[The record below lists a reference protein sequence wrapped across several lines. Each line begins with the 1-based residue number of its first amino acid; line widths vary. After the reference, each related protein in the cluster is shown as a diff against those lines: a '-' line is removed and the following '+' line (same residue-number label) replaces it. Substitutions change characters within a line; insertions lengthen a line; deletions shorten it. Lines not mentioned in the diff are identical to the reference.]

1 MDLIRQVSPSV
12 RTLPPTVL
20 LKVATDRPAAL
31 LLIDLASRRIVHAN
45 ALAAQLAPGMTLP
58 VAVDTWV
65 QAAGMRDDQPGA
77 TSGQEGSVW
86 LTAAMSAGSGRI
98 VTTGHPAGAPT
109 SLADG
114 TGTHRSFFA
123 LRLPVDGAV
132 GLQGQLV
139 VVFLPLHT
147 VGTAMVPGQG
157 FGAPQYLP
165 DHAVLAAGCSFSLA
179 SATEPDLPLT
189 WVNDAFTAM
198 TGYLPSEVVGRNC
211 RFLQGPGTE
220 ADQVTLLREELA
232 AGRDVTAV
240 MLNYRKDGTAFCNQV
255 SISPVRDATGTITHF
270 FGVQTDVTDRVEA
283 DRARVF
289 ALAGERAARADA
301 DSARRQA
308 HVLGLRM
315 SLVAEATGLL
325 ASTLD
330 VDESLDR
337 LARLAVPLLAD
348 WVVITLVDERGRTT
362 GRSIIRHR
370 DGREELLERYRRLL
384 PNLNE
389 PASASYDV
397 LAGGPARLTPRWSAA
412 PATGP
417 ATAAPSPAEQELLR
431 IELELGSTSR
441 VLVPLVARRKVV
453 GTMLLVHGSSG
464 RTFDD
469 SDLDLAADLGLRAGL
484 AIDNARMYTREQVTA
499 VELQRSLLPSLPRI
513 DGLEIAAD
521 YLPAGQGSQVGGDWW
536 DVFVLPDGAIGLAVG
551 DVMGHDIAA
560 AAAMGQ
566 LRSVLRAC
574 AWSGDGPAAV
584 LTRMDQLVQS
594 FDLAQLATC
603 FFARLEPAGEAEP
616 GDPARLSWS
625 SAGHLPPVVLD
636 PAGSAQLLGTT
647 TDVPIGVPFGGVRE
661 QHVVGLPTGSTLLLY
676 TDGLVETRGSD
687 IDSDVERLRTAVG
700 RHAPAAGP
708 QALVDALLAGLGQLP
723 DDVAL
728 LAARILR

>member
-1 MDLIRQVSPSV
+1 MRALF
-12 RTLPPTVL
+12 PTVL

-31 LLIDLASRRIVHAN
+31 LLLDLDTRRIVHAN
-45 ALAAQLAPGMTLP
+45 ALAAQLAPGVSLP
-58 VAVDTWV
+58 VAVDTWAT
-65 QAAGMRDDQPGA
+65 AAGLHDPQIPGTA
-77 TSGQEGSVW
+77 QGDHFSW
-86 LTAAMSAGSGRI
+86 LTAEWPAGSGRI
-98 VTTGHPAGAPT
+98 VGLGHAAAPAVGDIWEAVT
-109 SLADG
+109 QQ
-114 TGTHRSFFA
+114 SFFV
-123 LRLPVDGAV
+123 LRLSVEGV
-132 GLQGQLV
+132 ENLQGHAVLI
-139 VVFLPLHT
+139 FLPLHQAGAT
-147 VGTAMVPGQG
+147 IVPTQGYGTPPYQ
-157 FGAPQYLP
+157 P
-165 DHAVLAAGCSFSLA
+165 DQAVLAAGCSFSLA
-179 SATEPDLPLT
+179 SATEPDQPLT
-189 WVNDAFTAM
+189 WVNEAFTAM

-220 ADQVTLLREELA
+220 VEQVTLLREELA

-240 MLNYRKDGTAFCNQV
+240 LLNYRKDGTAFCNQV

-337 LARLAVPLLAD
+337 LAQLAVPLLAD
-348 WVVITLVDERGRTT
+348 WVVITLVDERGRTA
-362 GRSIIRHR
+362 GRPIILHR
-370 DGREELLERYRRLL
+370 DGHDDLLERYRRLL
-384 PNLNE
+384 PALAE
-389 PASASYDV
+389 PTSAAYDV
-397 LAGGPARLTPRWSAA
+397 LAGGPARLTRQWSAP
-412 PATGP
+412 PA
-417 ATAAPSPAEQELLR
+417 AAASSPAEQELLR
-431 IELELGSTSR
+431 IERELGSTSR
-441 VLVPLVARRKVV
+441 VLVPLTARRKVV
-453 GTMLLVHGSSG
+453 GTMLLVHGPSG

-484 AIDNARMYTREQVTA
+484 AIDNARMYTREQATA
-499 VELQRSLLPSLPRI
+499 VELQRSLLPAVPQI
-513 DGLEIAAD
+513 DGLDIAAD

-536 DVFVLPDGAIGLAVG
+536 DVFALPDGAIGLAVG

-566 LRSVLRAC
+566 LRSVLRSC
-574 AWSGDGPAAV
+574 AWSGEGPAAV

-603 FFARLEPAGEAEP
+603 FYARLEPTDAAQP
-616 GDPARLSWS
+616 GRPARLSWS

-636 PAGSAQLLGTT
+636 PGGSARLLATS

-661 QHVVGLPTGSTLLLY
+661 QHTLDLPVGSTLLLY
-676 TDGLVETRGSD
+676 TDGLVETRAGD
-687 IDSDVERLRTAVG
+687 IDSDVERLRAAVAG
-700 RHAPAAGP
+700 QPPSAGP
-708 QALVDALLAGLGQLP
+708 RALIDALVAGLTHLT

-728 LAARILR
+728 LAARLLR